1 MNQQELEL
9 LWAYQ
14 QEDMAADRIA
24 NEIRRSPTRQKLE
37 KNRNFIIEQQKRF
50 KQIEEQ
56 VSILADRVDAIKD
69 AIARCE
75 EQIKGITSRF
85 EAQPPTDLEAARS
98 MLAEISKHRE
108 TIGSYEQEMRRIVK
122 DTSDYDNKQRSIRH
136 EAAKAKQEF
145 DQLKVGYDQELKTQ
159 KAALDAQRAV
169 AASKKAGISP
179 ELLEEYNTIKKHITP
194 PISRL
199 ISDQCSGCNTSQP
212 SAILRRIKSGT
223 EIVEC
228 ETCGRMIIN
237 KLRYSAPEEAM
248 ASSGAFFSCKA
259 VPTDM
264 RWRHHDF
271 IDICTKSY
279 YNAQV

>member
-1 MNQQELEL
+1 
-9 LWAYQ
+9 
-14 QEDMAADRIA
+14 
-24 NEIRRSPTRQKLE
+24 
-37 KNRNFIIEQQKRF
+37 
-50 KQIEEQ
+50 
-56 VSILADRVDAIKD
+56 
-69 AIARCE
+69 
-75 EQIKGITSRF
+75 
-85 EAQPPTDLEAARS
+85 

-199 ISDQCSGCNTSQP
+199 ISDQCSGSNTSQP

-228 ETCGRMIIN
+228 ETCGRMII
-237 KLRYSAPEEAM
+237 
-248 ASSGAFFSCKA
+248 
-259 VPTDM
+259 
-264 RWRHHDF
+264 
-271 IDICTKSY
+271 
-279 YNAQV
+279 Q